1 MGEKFCENC
10 GNQLNEGA
18 KFCSSCGSVVSTNT
32 SETTTNRG
40 EEKKV
45 CTNCGSQLYDGEKFC
60 SNCGSSVDLTNTSE
74 KTTNQEEKKKFCTNC
89 GSQLY
94 DGVKFCSN
102 CGSSVDLSNKPGSR
116 TIGGQRKVGSN
127 NSNPFNQIQDYY
139 EQTKKQYGN
148 LTDQELGF
156 VGSVKYALVH
166 WIDFKGVE
174 SRKSV
179 YWWLCLG
186 IIVISICIGI
196 LEEILVVLFSN
207 IPVLDVIGTFI
218 VLVAMI
224 AWGFIALIAYLSAI
238 VRRMR
243 YLNVQNITM
252 WIILTLVI
260 PIIVGLYTELYLML
274 IDKPINNQN

>member
-1 MGEKFCENC
+1 MVTIGL
-10 GNQLNEGA
+10 LNLPIVYVVYYFLA
-18 KFCSSCGSVVSTNT
+18 KNVSCGSVVSTNT
-32 SETTTNRG
+32 SET
-40 EEKKV
+40 
-45 CTNCGSQLYDGEKFC
+45 
-60 SNCGSSVDLTNTSE
+60 
-74 KTTNQEEKKKFCTNC
+74 TTNQEEKKKFCTNC

-127 NSNPFNQIQDYY
+127 NSNPFNQIKDYY

-179 YWWLCLG
+179 YWWLVLG
-186 IIVISICIGI
+186 MTVISIGVLI
-196 LEEILVVLFSN
+196 LESILTALFSN
-207 IPVLDVIGTFI
+207 VPGLDVIGNFI
-218 VLVAMI
+218 ISVACI
-224 AWGFIALIAYLSAI
+224 AFLGIMVISFLSAI

-243 YLNVQNITM
+243 YLNVQNIAIWM
-252 WIILTLVI
+252 ILSVVVPVI
-260 PIIVGLYTELYLML
+260 SLYTCFYLML
-274 IDKPINNQN
+274 IDKPLNQS

>member
-1 MGEKFCENC
+1 MGE
-10 GNQLNEGA
+10 
-18 KFCSSCGSVVSTNT
+18 
-32 SETTTNRG
+32 
-40 EEKKV
+40 
-45 CTNCGSQLYDGEKFC
+45 
-60 SNCGSSVDLTNTSE
+60 
-74 KTTNQEEKKKFCTNC
+74 
-89 GSQLY
+89 
-94 DGVKFCSN
+94 KFCSN

-224 AWGFIALIAYLSAI
+224 AWGGYSVNCLSFCNSSQNEIFKCSEYYYVDNTYVSYTDNSRFIYRTL
-238 VRRMR
+238 
-243 YLNVQNITM
+243 LNVN
-252 WIILTLVI
+252 
-260 PIIVGLYTELYLML
+260 
-274 IDKPINNQN
+274 

>member
-1 MGEKFCENC
+1 MEKKFCTNC
-10 GNQLNEGA
+10 GSQVNEGA
-18 KFCSSCGSVVSTNT
+18 KFCPNCGNSIGSTND
-32 SETTTNRG
+32 SETR
-40 EEKKV
+40 
-45 CTNCGSQLYDGEKFC
+45 Q
-60 SNCGSSVDLTNTSE
+60 
-74 KTTNQEEKKKFCTNC
+74 KKFCTNC
-89 GSQLY
+89 GSQLNE
-94 DGVKFCSN
+94 GSKFCSN
-102 CGSSVDLSNKPGSR
+102 CGNSIASINTQR
-116 TIGGQRKVGSN
+116 TTSGQRQSGSN
-127 NSNPFNQIQDYY
+127 NGNPFNQIQDYY

-252 WIILTLVI
+252 WIVLTLFI